1 MNEMIGKAIALLLGG
16 VVVGACS
23 SAPRSEAE
31 ILDRRVTVEVDN
43 QSFSDMTIYV
53 VRGQRIRLGSARGL
67 TKTVFTIP
75 PSVVGGVASLRF
87 IADPIGTSRAS
98 VSEEIT
104 ITEGDSIGLTI
115 PPP

>member
-1 MNEMIGKAIALLLGG
+1 MTRRAIAFFLVGA
-16 VVVGACS
+16 VVSACS
-23 SAPRSEAE
+23 SAPRSEAD
-31 ILDRRVTVEVDN
+31 ILDRRVTVTVDN

-87 IADPIGTSRAS
+87 IADPVGTSRAS
-98 VSEEIT
+98 VSEEIS
-104 ITEGDSIGLTI
+104 ISEGDSIGLTI

>member
-1 MNEMIGKAIALLLGG
+1 MCL
-16 VVVGACS
+16 VGAAVSACS
-23 SAPRSEAE
+23 SAPRSEAQ

-87 IADPIGTSRAS
+87 IADPIGTSRPS

-104 ITEGDSIGLTI
+104 ITDGDSIGLTI